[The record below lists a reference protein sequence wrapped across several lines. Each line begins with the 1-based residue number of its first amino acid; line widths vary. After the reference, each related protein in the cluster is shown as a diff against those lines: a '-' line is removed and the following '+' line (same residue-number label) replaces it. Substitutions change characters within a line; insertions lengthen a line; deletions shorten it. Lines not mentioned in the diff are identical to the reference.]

1 MGSLADIFLRTAIF
15 PLILFKHGVPRFIG
29 NTERLTRFLF
39 KGDIAV
45 KTNELKPQ
53 RLRPY
58 PHRDLSVYRLL
69 KDFERRIWDIGDQYV
84 AKILGK
90 KITGRAEFIA
100 SAFFERGLQPIPYP
114 MPHVL
119 HAIVDNWPPEK
130 EEQMQVAQE
139 LSSLATVISR
149 AS

>member
-1 MGSLADIFLRTAIF
+1 MRSPAKIFLRTAIY
-15 PLILFKHGVPRFIG
+15 PLILFRNGIPRFID

-69 KDFERRIWDIGDQYV
+69 KDFKRRIWDIGDKYV
-84 AKILGK
+84 AILLGK
-90 KITGRAEFIA
+90 NITGRAEFIA
-100 SAFFERGLQPIPYP
+100 SAFFDRGLQPIPYP
-114 MPHVL
+114 MPHFL

-139 LSSLATVISR
+139 IASLAAIISR

>member
-1 MGSLADIFLRTAIF
+1 MISLANIFLRTAIF
-15 PLILFKHGVPRFIG
+15 PLILFKNGVPRIIDD
-29 NTERLTRFLF
+29 TERLTRFLF
-39 KGDIAV
+39 KGDFAV
-45 KTNELKPQ
+45 KANEMKPQ

-69 KDFERRIWDIGDQYV
+69 KDVERSIWDIGEEYV
-84 AKILGK
+84 AKPRKK